1 MSIEGLYTIL
11 DKKEVVPTFSVQDL
25 IDRPAQVEADYLYH
39 VRTYVPVNRATEAK
53 ENQISVEE
61 FEKRLIKQVKEGRVP
76 RGYITAGYG
85 YGKTTTALYLWQRA
99 QDSNIVIVPPFT
111 LSDLPDFL
119 RAVYG
124 WLRYKLGQMRPALIQ
139 ALDDLYRRV
148 IDTSLE
154 RISVKHGLTQ
164 STAASLLSEGRLVLE
179 LRANDYINFFEQ
191 ATQIARDAG
200 YDGLVVLPDEIQQYF
215 RPKMKE
221 GGDPIAPFF
230 NIIQL
235 LNTRAAAT
243 QLHFGFV
250 MIITLEE
257 LSQIRDTFR
266 RNDLLHRM
274 NDLKIDLT
282 SLYDS
287 DFAPN
292 LWRLMAKQFTFEA
305 ERDHIVHP
313 ETLESLGEISARS
326 DISDGPRTVIN
337 VFSRMVRRFVES
349 NGSAAPYTPIDLTT
363 DFLDE
368 QAITF
373 AGNDKLRRVLRR
385 ALESQIVRDN
395 YDYFAPAVKLAA
407 AYPTNGVSRKIQERY
422 GQTKALDELMR
433 RAIGDLV
440 QAGLQGEGAVRLT
453 GLAQERERTSWLP
466 STVRE
471 FRLGYSEYSDVT
483 HERAEEAFI
492 VLLKERI
499 FNRWKLIEDRERNF
513 AVNRGLVF
521 EGTFDVI
528 KAKYPRRRV
537 HVRLLWGNEKVKD
550 ANVDGDVCIEYQ
562 LLLPLSEPD
571 DLRREYTGDLPN
583 QSDDRT
589 ARIKVNLLHHKAEY
603 IPQNLQNEFVDVW
616 SPYDLSPLVL
626 MNIHTLIEEKRREGN
641 IPKQDDQLIQKGVQP
656 AILDT
661 LMKALFNAAL
671 GQPVNAAGA
680 KITEQV
686 VGFMLEA
693 RYPEYKPLVM
703 VQNWNAL
710 LTKYQNA
717 LSKLEHPLQ
726 RVGDMEF
733 GGTKAEVGELLM
745 SSNTGLDSFLK
756 SFPDLL
762 TIVREFGRG
771 NASGTMRFTLH
782 PMERE
787 IMEALRTSD
796 RVVEIERKGKRVN
809 IHQLSVKQVA
819 RDAITKGYLEEEV
832 DALIELLKA
841 RGLVE
846 VSQGWLA
853 EIINEDVDLDEA
865 RLQYRKLNTALEALL
880 VAYSESSQLKGQYHT
895 LTDTLFKILQ
905 TLNTQNPPDPKESGR
920 LTSGL
925 RRVETDLQHW
935 ITDEV
940 LALVKALGNQTVE
953 MLPPRMTDTFS
964 TPLEVSVEYVDK
976 VNWLRA
982 QLEEKVSKAVLSLNK
997 HNTEISD
1004 AQKRLRQADISAEQ
1018 LAKQKHTL
1026 ITFENDAKELRQ
1038 QRKQI
1043 ETWYSQYM
1051 GWKALVDV
1059 GLSFSN
1065 AIQPRQGALY
1075 DELRDAFAKFSTD
1088 IRGEISSHRLE
1099 SLDKADVFS
1108 QQLKRL
1114 QAKADQQVREQR
1126 QLFDAFQNS
1135 LLDAL
1140 VRHGLDKRERWKD
1153 IQFNPEDFEGS
1164 QQLVV
1169 DRAMK
1174 ILRDSTQHIDERIN
1188 KKRQLLDNVE
1198 HRTHDLPSLVRAE
1211 IETAVLSLTSESD
1224 ELRFEC
1230 MEVNELVKAVT
1241 IDSLLEHLQQ
1251 LAPRIRQ
1258 IRHQEDD
1265 WSTRVEQIDEQ
1276 LGKATPTE
1284 QELLLL
1290 NLMQNPI
1297 DELVNLKQVYAQ
1309 QVQNEDMFWAA
1320 VRGLY
1325 AKNFLRIRIQRMD
1338 ES

>member
-1 MSIEGLYTIL
+1 MSIEGLNTIL

-39 VRTYVPVNRATEAK
+39 VRTYVPVNRAAEAK
-53 ENQISVEE
+53 ESQISVEE

-119 RAVYG
+119 HAVYG
-124 WLRYKLGQMRPALIQ
+124 WLRYKLGQTRPALIESLN
-139 ALDDLYRRV
+139 ALYHGV

-154 RISVKHGLTQ
+154 RISVKYNLTQ
-164 STAASLLSEGRLVLE
+164 ATAASLLNEGRLVLE

-292 LWRLMAKQFTFEA
+292 LWRLMAKQFNFEA
-305 ERDHIVHP
+305 ERDRIVHP
-313 ETLESLGEISARS
+313 ETLEALGEISARS

-349 NGSAAPYTPIDLTT
+349 NGSATPYTPIDLTT

-385 ALESQIVRDN
+385 ALESQIVRDH
-395 YDYFAPAVKLAA
+395 YEHFAPAIKLAA
-407 AYPTNGVSRKIQERY
+407 AYPTNGASRKIQERY

-440 QAGLQGEGAVRLT
+440 QAGLQGEGAIRLT
-453 GLAQERERTSWLP
+453 GLAQERERTAWLP

-483 HERAEEAFI
+483 RERAEETFI
-492 VLLKERI
+492 ALLKERI
-499 FNRWKLIEDRERNF
+499 FNRWKVIEDRERNF

-537 HVRLLWGNEKVKD
+537 HVRLLWGDEKVKD
-550 ANVDGDVCIEYQ
+550 ANVDGDVCLEYQ
-562 LLLPLSEPD
+562 LILPLSDADDMRRAYAGELPD
-571 DLRREYTGDLPN
+571 P
-583 QSDDRT
+583 DDRT

-603 IPQNLQNEFVDVW
+603 IPQNLQKEFEDVW

-626 MNIHTLIEEKRREGN
+626 MNIYALIEEKRREN
-641 IPKQDDQLIQKGVQP
+641 SIPKQDDQLIQKGIQP

-661 LMKALFNAAL
+661 VTKALFNAEL
-671 GQPVNAAGA
+671 GGPVNAAGV
-680 KITEQV
+680 KITEQI

-710 LTKYQNA
+710 LDKYKNA
-717 LSKLEHPLQ
+717 LGKLEHPLQ
-726 RVGDMEF
+726 RTGDMELD
-733 GGTKAEVGELLM
+733 GTKAEVGELLM
-745 SSNTGLDSFLK
+745 SSNTGFDSFLR

-762 TIVREFGRG
+762 MIVREFGRG
-771 NASGTMRFTLH
+771 NASGTVRFTLH

-787 IMEALRTSD
+787 IVKALLESD
-796 RVVEIERKGKRVN
+796 RVVQVERKGKSIG
-809 IHQLSVKQVA
+809 IHQVSIKQVM
-819 RDAITKGYLEEEV
+819 RDAMAKGYLEEEV
-832 DALIELLKA
+832 NALLELLKA

-846 VSQGWLA
+846 ASQGWLS
-853 EIINEDVDLDEA
+853 EIVNEDVDLDA
-865 RLQYRKLNTALEALL
+865 VRQLYRKLNHALDTLSEA
-880 VAYSESSQLKGQYHT
+880 YRDSTQLKKQHQF
-895 LTDTLFKILQ
+895 LTETLFNTLQ
-905 TLNTQNPPDPKESGR
+905 TLNRQNPPDPKESGR
-920 LTSGL
+920 LASGL
-925 RRVETDLQHW
+925 RRAETDLQHW
-935 ITDEV
+935 VTDEV
-940 LALVKALGNQTVE
+940 QTLVKALGNLSVE
-953 MLPPRMTDTFS
+953 KIPPRMMDTFS
-964 TPLEVSVEYVDK
+964 TPLDAPVEYVDK

-982 QLEEKVSKAVLSLNK
+982 QLEDKVSKVVASLNK
-997 HNTEISD
+997 HNNDVTE
-1004 AQKRLRQADISAEQ
+1004 AQKRLQQGDVSAEQ
-1018 LAKQKHTL
+1018 LANQKHAL
-1026 ITFENDAKELRQ
+1026 NALESSAHDLRQ
-1038 QRKQI
+1038 QRKEI
-1043 ETWYSQYM
+1043 ETLYSQYM
-1051 GWKALVDV
+1051 GWKTLIDDGVR
-1059 GLSFSN
+1059 FSN
-1065 AIQPRQGALY
+1065 AIKHRQGALY
-1075 DELRDAFAKFSTD
+1075 DELGNAFAKLSTD

-1108 QQLKRL
+1108 QQLKQL
-1114 QAKADQQVREQR
+1114 QTKADQQVREQR
-1126 QLFDAFQNS
+1126 HQFDTFQSS

-1140 VRHGLDKRERWKD
+1140 SRYNLAKKDDWKD

-1164 QQLVV
+1164 QASVVTRGLQLLH
-1169 DRAMK
+1169 DA
-1174 ILRDSTQHIDERIN
+1174 TQRVDERIN
-1188 KKRQLLDNVE
+1188 KKRQLLDTVE
-1198 HRTHDLPSLVRAE
+1198 HRMHDLPGTVRVE
-1211 IETAVLSLTSESD
+1211 IENAVSSLAPESD

-1230 MEVNELVKAVT
+1230 MEINEEIKKTTA
-1241 IDSLLEHLQQ
+1241 DNLLERLPQ
-1251 LAPRIRQ
+1251 LAKRIHLVRQ
-1258 IRHQEDD
+1258 QEAD
-1265 WSTRVEQIDEQ
+1265 WSKRVDQIDDQ
-1276 LGKATPTE
+1276 LGKATPTA
-1284 QELLLL
+1284 QELALLD
-1290 NLMQNPI
+1290 LMQNTV
-1297 DELVNLKQVYAQ
+1297 DELVNLKQAFA
-1309 QVQNEDMFWAA
+1309 QNEDVFWATI
-1320 VRGLY
+1320 RSLY
-1325 AKNFLRIRIQRMD
+1325 AKNFLRIRVQRMD
-1338 ES
+1338 EA